1 MKFILTIYVYVFLS
15 ILKQFSCNEA
25 AYLNQKSL
33 KEKVVSVSAAEKAQ
47 SSNSFNSQVENAKT
61 ETSTAA
67 ITSATAQ
74 SFPSD
79 NSDKKKFVVRE
90 IIPRKPTGLNMNL
103 KLPDVDVYFQGWAH
117 YYHYSILSKPRVTQ
131 PKLFF
136 QNDRFFNQRIRKP
149 HHKKTDQYGTLS
161 IPNKAAF
168 FMILYNKTLSVFS
181 SRDDTMMRQVDML
194 SYNNINL
201 IPEDNFD
208 KGSVKDMGDFPTGSC
223 VEIAAKI
230 PMGYGGD
237 KIQNYWIICFEGQKA
252 KQIFRKTLIRLIIR
266 NQRDKNELPFTVDQ
280 MNKRSSLAQN
290 LKTPR
295 EPIKPE
301 NQSPLN
307 GYWMLLQDWTD
318 CTLACGGGWHYQ
330 HWMCI
335 PPKFGGIDCIGD
347 PIRRR
352 PCNTQP
358 CPPAKELVLK
368 QNIKGILPI
377 VKPTTINVNRFS
389 SRPQRYSKCL
399 IKENDAFLTKYDEN
413 RKPIEKLP
421 VRILMNN
428 RTITVFQDDDYS
440 DMIFTYKLSN
450 TNFKHSGHFCCFS
463 LQDSEKDNQICG
475 YPENC
480 GDHEK
485 NPWAN
490 QWKNDFTLF
499 KTVCKTGV
507 EEKMLTPEDEDNFV
521 SLDANDPLTLDVVRR
536 RKKQLKGEIIAE
548 NEKKLKKNVVQTQ
561 EVGFRV
567 IEREFNIENMV
578 KKEEKAKEEAELAKI
593 EDQIK
598 KEEKKAS
605 CVKKN
610 IEEKELDDDWDDK
623 LEAEEEIDLLKKKIN
638 LKVEDGRNRVKM
650 ILASMRKKAKI
661 RRTELTQRLKEVR
674 AKLANEIMLNNKE
687 GSIQPCL
694 KGRADPDFRETYC
707 NTHFV
712 EDYTLNSNCKSE
724 DYCFTCCE
732 NEFGNAFRMKRSE
745 CYKHCDSEEKREK
758 NMDKDDPKN
767 KDSKKGTWTWAPAQ
781 KVK

>member
-25 AYLNQKSL
+25 AYLNQNSL

-47 SSNSFNSQVENAKT
+47 SSNSFNSQVKNAKK
-61 ETSTAA
+61 ETSTAV

-74 SFPSD
+74 SFPSY
-79 NSDKKKFVVRE
+79 NSNKKKIEKVIR
-90 IIPRKPTGLNMNL
+90 PRKSTVLNMSI
-103 KLPDVDVYFQGWAH
+103 KLPDVNVYFQGWAR

-136 QNDRFFNQRIRKP
+136 QNDRFFNQRIRRP
-149 HHKKTDQYGTLS
+149 DHKKTDQYGTLA

-168 FMILYNKTLSVFS
+168 FIILYNQTLSVFS
-181 SRDDTMMRQVDML
+181 SRDETMMRQVDML

-201 IPEDNFD
+201 IPEDNFE

-223 VEIAAKI
+223 LEVAAKI

-237 KIQNYWIICFEGQKA
+237 KIQNYWIFCFDGQKA

-266 NQRDKNELPFTVDQ
+266 NQRERKVLPFTVDQ
-280 MNKRSSLAQN
+280 MNQRNSLAQN
-290 LKTPR
+290 FKTPR
-295 EPIKPE
+295 KPIKPA

-352 PCNTQP
+352 PCNIQP
-358 CPPAKELVLK
+358 CPPA
-368 QNIKGILPI
+368 QNILQKEILPI

-389 SRPQRYSKCL
+389 SRPQRYSRCL
-399 IKENDAFLTKYDEN
+399 IKENDAFITKKGEN
-413 RKPIEKLP
+413 RKLIEEKIP

-450 TNFKHSGHFCCFS
+450 TNFKNSRNFCCFN
-463 LQDSEKDNQICG
+463 LQDSEKENRICG

-480 GDHEK
+480 GDDHAK
-485 NPWAN
+485 NSWAN
-490 QWKNDFTLF
+490 QWKKDFTLF
-499 KTVCKTGV
+499 KTVCKTGL
-507 EEKMLTPEDEDNFV
+507 EEKMLTEDEDNFV
-521 SLDANDPLTLDVVRR
+521 STDANDPLTLDDVRR
-536 RKKQLKGEIIAE
+536 RKNQLKDEINFE
-548 NEKKLKKNVVQTQ
+548 NEKKLKKNVVKTQ

-567 IEREFNIENMV
+567 IEREFNIENMI
-578 KKEEKAKEEAELAKI
+578 KKEEKAKEEAELDKI

-598 KEEKKAS
+598 KEEKKAN

-650 ILASMRKKAKI
+650 ILTSMRKKAN
-661 RRTELTQRLKEVR
+661 RRREELTQRLQAVRAELAKEV
-674 AKLANEIMLNNKE
+674 LLNNKE
-687 GSIQPCL
+687 GSIPPCV
-694 KGRADPDFRETYC
+694 KGITDLDFRETYC
-707 NTHFV
+707 NTHFI
-712 EDYTLNSNCKSE
+712 EDYTLNLNCKSE
-724 DYCFTCCE
+724 DYCYTCCE

-745 CYKHCDSEEKREK
+745 CYKQCDGEEKR
-758 NMDKDDPKN
+758 NIVNDPKN
-767 KDSKKGTWTWAPAQ
+767 KGKGIWTWAPTH
-781 KVK
+781 KVT